1 MNIPIQTCPKP
12 PGSENR
18 TQFVPYIHPQ
28 LWIRKLYIN
37 SDLERR
43 RKWNIDSY
51 NSKLKEEIHPG
62 FIHKS
67 GYQRIK
73 EEEK

>member
-1 MNIPIQTCPKP
+1 M
-12 PGSENR
+12 
-18 TQFVPYIHPQ
+18 
-28 LWIRKLYIN
+28 
-37 SDLERR
+37 
-43 RKWNIDSY
+43 NIDSY